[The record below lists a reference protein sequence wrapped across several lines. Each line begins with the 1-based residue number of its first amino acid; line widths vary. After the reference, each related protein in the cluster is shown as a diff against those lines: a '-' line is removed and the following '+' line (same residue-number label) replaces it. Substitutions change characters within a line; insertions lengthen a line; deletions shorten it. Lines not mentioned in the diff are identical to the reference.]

1 MKVSAGKLFVLVFLL
16 SILAGI
22 VLLIVRRGA
31 ADESPGGPTQQVFRP
46 EPKNA
51 TILVPSWADPI
62 PPGKNV
68 LWCAS
73 FQLAWDRLKAD
84 VAHGPVLLE
93 GADAAA
99 AALNASEIPEADM
112 PSGSYYAAAGRG
124 PEVLARIRDDM
135 ARLFPTVSPDLKPQT
150 VELVAYAYLKAGVR
164 FDPPYFDSRSPLLFS
179 DGSGRSG
186 GVNAFGIRP
195 EDEYAYDRLRD
206 RVEIIFEKRDPKNR
220 SVSEFVI
227 DPCRTSTPNQILLA
241 MVPRQ
246 GTLKE
251 TWAYVRTKLLPDGR
265 GLGPNDTLLV
275 PNIRCEMAQDFESLE
290 GRRLLNPDLNRWR
303 IDVARQAI
311 EFRLNRGGAELGSE
325 AKILALPVP
334 THYHFDRPFLVVMR
348 KRGADH
354 PYFLLWVDNREIL
367 E

>member
-1 MKVSAGKLFVLVFLL
+1 MKGSAGKPFVLVFLL

-31 ADESPGGPTQQVFRP
+31 ADGSPGGLTQQVFRP
-46 EPKNA
+46 EPKYA

-99 AALNASEIPEADM
+99 LNASEIPEGDL

-135 ARLFPTVSPDLKPQT
+135 ARLFPTVLPDLTPQT
-150 VELVAYAYLKAGVR
+150 VEIAAYAYLRAGVR
-164 FDPPYFDSRSPLLFS
+164 FDPPFFDSRKPLLFS
-179 DGSGRSG
+179 DGSGRTI
-186 GVNAFGIRP
+186 GVNAFGVRP
-195 EDEYAYDRLRD
+195 EDEYAYNRLRE
-206 RVEIIFEKRDPKNR
+206 RVEVVFETRDRKNP
-220 SVSEFVI
+220 SAVPEFVV
-227 DPCRTSTPNQILLA
+227 DPCRTSAPNQILLA
-241 MVPRQ
+241 MVPRRK
-246 GTLKE
+246 TLRE
-251 TWAYVRTKLLPDGR
+251 TWAYVRTKLLPDGPP
-265 GLGPNDTLLV
+265 LMPNDTLLV
-275 PNIRCEMAQDFESLE
+275 PNIRCEMVQEFEALE
-290 GRRLLNPDLNRWR
+290 GRRLRNPGLSGMR

-325 AKILALPVP
+325 AQVMAVPVP

-354 PYFLLWVDNREIL
+354 PFFLLWVDNREIL

>member
-1 MKVSAGKLFVLVFLL
+1 MKGPAGKLFVLVFLL
-16 SILAGI
+16 AILAGI
-22 VLLIVRRGA
+22 VLLIVRRGS
-31 ADESPGGPTQQVFRP
+31 ADGSPGGSTQQVFRP
-46 EPKNA
+46 EPKKA
-51 TILVPSWADPI
+51 TVLIPSWADPI

-84 VAHGPVLLE
+84 VAHGPISLE

-99 AALNASEIPEADM
+99 AALNASEFPEGDM
-112 PSGSYYAAAGRG
+112 PPGSYYAAAGRG
-124 PEVLARIRDDM
+124 PEILARIREDM
-135 ARLFPTVSPDLKPQT
+135 ARLFPKVSPDLKPP
-150 VELVAYAYLKAGVR
+150 VEIAAYAYLRAGVR
-164 FDPPYFDSRSPLLFS
+164 FDPPYFDSRTPLLFS
-179 DGSGRSG
+179 DGSGKSA

-195 EDEYAYDRLRD
+195 EDEYAYDRLRE
-206 RVEIIFEKRDPKNR
+206 RVEIIFEKRDPKDR
-220 SVSEFVI
+220 SVSECVI

-241 MVPRQ
+241 MVPRKE
-246 GTLKE
+246 TLQE
-251 TWAYVRTKLLPDGR
+251 TWATVRTKLLPDGG

-275 PNIRCEMAQDFESLE
+275 PNIRCEMAQDFESLQ
-290 GRRLLNPDLNRWR
+290 GRRMTSPGLNGVS
-303 IDVARQAI
+303 IDIARQAI

-325 AKILALPVP
+325 AKIVALPVP
-334 THYHFDRPFLVVMR
+334 THYHFNRPFLVVMR